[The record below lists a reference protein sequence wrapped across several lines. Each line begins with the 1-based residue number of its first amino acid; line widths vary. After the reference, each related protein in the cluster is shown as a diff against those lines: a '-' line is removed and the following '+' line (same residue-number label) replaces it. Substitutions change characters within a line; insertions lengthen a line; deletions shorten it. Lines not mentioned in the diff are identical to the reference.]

1 MVEFCIT
8 FVREKV
14 DDMDIGKM
22 IRQDIEGIE
31 EAPERAVEDGVVAG
45 KKVLSGLDEIKERI
59 FRSRGRREGGAA
71 GDGGESGCGRGVKK
85 EDCGEG
91 RRLLDAAGRYGY
103 GMFEGRE
110 EYGYHEGMMYPSSSG
125 QDRLKYS
132 DGTSES
138 SGCVG
143 PLHGHREGCVGEC
156 GFQTRR
162 RSRES

>member
-1 MVEFCIT
+1 MEFCIT
-8 FVREKV
+8 LVREKV

-103 GMFEGRE
+103 GMFEGGE
-110 EYGYHEGMMYPSSSG
+110 GYGYHEGMMYPSSSG

-132 DGTSES
+132 DGASES
-138 SGCVG
+138 SGCIG